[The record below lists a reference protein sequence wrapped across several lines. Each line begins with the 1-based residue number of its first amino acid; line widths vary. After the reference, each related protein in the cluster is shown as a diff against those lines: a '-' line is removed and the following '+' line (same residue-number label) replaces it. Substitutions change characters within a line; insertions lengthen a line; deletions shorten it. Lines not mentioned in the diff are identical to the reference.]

1 MTTLDAG
8 IDLRAHPLLAGAPPS
23 QLDAALAGVAV
34 TRVERGT
41 ILARPGDRR
50 PALLLVLEGFLHAY
64 ELTDDGGRVLFEV
77 VGPGGFEGVLA
88 LLHGLGHFTEAA
100 SPACVATLGRTQV
113 DRLLDCAP
121 VARNLASALAERLAR
136 REHQLAAAALKD
148 PDLQIAKQLLALA
161 DALGDS
167 DGDDARMRVHV
178 THQQIADMLGIRRE
192 TVTIHLHHLARA
204 GAVVLEP
211 NGLRV
216 SRRRLHA
223 VLDRTLRVPRS

>member
-1 MTTLDAG
+1 MVATPVELLG
-8 IDLRAHPLLAGAPPS
+8 HPLFKGAAPAD
-23 QLDAALAGVAV
+23 LERALAGVPV

-50 PALLLVLEGFLHAY
+50 PAILLVLEGFLHAY

-77 VGPGGFEGVLA
+77 IGPGGFDGLLA
-88 LLHGLGHFTEAA
+88 VLHGIGHFTEAA
-100 SPACVATLGRTQV
+100 SPACVATLGRTHAE
-113 DRLLDCAP
+113 RLLESP
-121 VARNLASALAERLAR
+121 PIARNLATALAERLAR
-136 REHQLAAAALKD
+136 REDQLAAAALKD
-148 PDLQIAKQLLALA
+148 PDLQIARQLLALA
-161 DALGDS
+161 DALGESDS
-167 DGDDARMRVHV
+167 DATRMRVHV

-216 SRRRLHA
+216 SRRRLRA
-223 VLDRTLRVPRS
+223 VLDRSLRIRRD

>member
-1 MTTLDAG
+1 MTSVERS
-8 IDLRAHPLLAGAPPS
+8 IDLLAHPLFAGA
-23 QLDAALAGVAV
+23 DRAGVAAALAGVVPA
-34 TRVERGT
+34 RVEKGE
-41 ILARPGDRR
+41 ILGRPGDRR
-50 PALLLVLEGFLHAY
+50 PALLLVLEGFLYSY

-77 VGPGGFEGVLA
+77 VGPGGYEGVLA
-88 LLHGLGHFTEAA
+88 VLHGIGHFTEAG
-100 SPACVATLGRTQV
+100 STACVATIGRAGV
-113 DRLLDCAP
+113 DRLLACAP
-121 VARNLASALAERLAR
+121 VARNLAVSLAERLAR

-167 DGDDARMRVHV
+167 DGDAARLRVHV

-192 TVTIHLHHLARA
+192 TVTIHLHQLARA

-216 SRRRLHA
+216 SRRRLRA
-223 VLDRTLRVPRS
+223 VLDRTLRVPRA